1 MFAIEAGT
9 RQRALLISCD
19 FFQLPLK
26 GGLGRGESSLS
37 FTRAL
42 SRDAPGCHR
51 AGSLKIRRIHT
62 GSRECS
68 GVDDIHGVVSSVGV
82 ALVQRAASA
91 VSSGSDSTVEPGS
104 LSPRL
109 QRCRCV
115 AEAAVVRAGTV
126 CEVRR
131 TWCRL
136 KCECGLFSTP
146 ACRLSIY
153 ILSREGEQRSRVR
166 ARQPV
171 SVGSFRGH
179 PTRGRALVSGCV
191 NTSHIS
197 NHE

>member
-115 AEAAVVRAGTV
+115 AAVVRAGTV

-136 KCECGLFSTP
+136 KCECGLFSP
-146 ACRLSIY
+146 QRVVSPSIFCLEKENSGVASERDSLYLSARFGVIPPVGE
-153 ILSREGEQRSRVR
+153 LSSQV
-166 ARQPV
+166 V
-171 SVGSFRGH
+171 
-179 PTRGRALVSGCV
+179 
-191 NTSHIS
+191 
-197 NHE
+197 